1 MDKNENDASRA
12 SVESFVLRPKYRL
25 ECPKYGNLVMEAI
38 EEEKAERTKLHLEV
52 ASMKITIPKHVIEV
66 TFSQFVGGRIRKR
79 RNELGITAET
89 LADYAGLSK
98 SFLSDVENG
107 KRSMSFGNMAK
118 IAKQLGRS
126 LDWFVKGWED

>member
-1 MDKNENDASRA
+1 
-12 SVESFVLRPKYRL
+12 
-25 ECPKYGNLVMEAI
+25 
-38 EEEKAERTKLHLEV
+38 
-52 ASMKITIPKHVIEV
+52 MKITIPKQVFEV
-66 TFSQFVGGRIRKR
+66 SFSQFVGKRICERRK
-79 RNELGITAET
+79 ELGMTAES
-89 LADYAGLSK
+89 LADNAGLSK